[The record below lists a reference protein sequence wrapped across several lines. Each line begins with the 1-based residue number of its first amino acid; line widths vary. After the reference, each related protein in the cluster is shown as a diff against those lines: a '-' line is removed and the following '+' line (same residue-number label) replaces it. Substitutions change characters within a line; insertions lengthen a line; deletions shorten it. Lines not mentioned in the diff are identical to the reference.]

1 VETVFIGPA
10 PRLALSVAGQGELVL
25 FLHGI
30 GGNRGS
36 WRHQI
41 PFFARKFTAAA
52 WDARGYGESDDYE
65 GPLRFS
71 VFSFDVLR
79 VLSHFKVKQAHIVG
93 LSMGGRIA
101 RNFALHHPEHVKS
114 LVLANTTPGFAS
126 LGAEGI
132 KRFVEERSKLDPEA
146 QATKI
151 VGPRA
156 RPGAREDLL
165 ASLRALRRE
174 SYLKTVQA
182 STEQDV
188 AAPVENI
195 RAPTLVVT
203 SDDDRVYSPD
213 IARDMAK
220 RIPGAEL
227 AVIEDAGHVSNL
239 DQPERFNKVV
249 LEFLLRQEAR

>member
-1 VETVFIGPA
+1 MFVGPA
-10 PRLALSVAGQGELVL
+10 PRLALSVAGEGPLVL

-30 GGNRGS
+30 GGNRMN

-41 PFFARKFTAAA
+41 PFFASKFTAAA

-65 GPLRFS
+65 GPLQFS

-79 VLSHFKVKQAHIVG
+79 VLSHFKAKQAHLVG

-101 RNFALHHPEHVKS
+101 RNFALHHPEQVRS
-114 LVLANTTPGFAS
+114 LVLANTTPGFAA
-126 LGAEGI
+126 LGPEGI

-146 QATKI
+146 QVEKLVSAK
-151 VGPRA
+151 A
-156 RPGAREDLL
+156 RSGARDEIL
-165 ASLRALRRE
+165 AGLRALRRD
-174 SYLKTVQA
+174 SYIKTIEG
-182 STEQDV
+182 STAQDI
-188 AAPVENI
+188 AAPIENI

-203 SDDDRVYSPD
+203 SDDDRVYAPD

-227 AVIEDAGHVSNL
+227 AIIEGAGHLSNV
-239 DQPERFNKVV
+239 DQPERFNQVV
-249 LEFLLRQEAR
+249 MNFLLRQRNEAPI

>member
-1 VETVFIGPA
+1 MGPA

-30 GGNRGS
+30 GGNRKS
-36 WRHQI
+36 WQHQL
-41 PFFARKFTAAA
+41 PFFAQKFTAAA

-65 GPLRFS
+65 GPLQFS
-71 VFSFDVLR
+71 VFSFDVVR
-79 VLSHFKVKQAHIVG
+79 VLGHFKARQAHLVG
-93 LSMGGRIA
+93 LSMGGRIV

-114 LVLANTTPGFAS
+114 LVLANTTPGFAA
-126 LGAEGI
+126 LGAEGV

-146 QATKI
+146 QAIKL
-151 VGPRA
+151 VGAKARA
-156 RPGAREDLL
+156 GARAEIL
-165 ASLRALRRE
+165 AGLRALRRE

-182 STEQDV
+182 STEQDL
-188 AAPVENI
+188 AAPIESI
-195 RAPTLVVT
+195 RAPTLIVT
-203 SDDDRVYSPD
+203 SDEDRVYTPD

-227 AVIEDAGHVSNL
+227 AMIEGAGHLSNV

-249 LEFLLRQEAR
+249 LDFLLRQEPG